1 MITSRTT
8 LVVTVLLPDRVGIL
22 AETTGIVFRL
32 GGDIGAIRQTIVDGF
47 FSLVFLASFAE
58 ADAEALRAR
67 VDEALSK
74 SLGPDASVGV
84 RVVDDLPSP
93 VIPDGERFIATTRG
107 PDKPG
112 TIFAISSFFVEHG
125 VNIET
130 WQVDTL
136 SDKIVYI
143 AQVLIPADIDARAIQ
158 RDFIDQMAI
167 HGLTATLA
175 HENIFRA
182 TNEIGPIGSLLPPG
196 EMHKIK

>member
-1 MITSRTT
+1 MSTSPTT

-22 AETTGIVFRL
+22 AETTGTVFRL
-32 GGDIGAIRQTIVDGF
+32 GGNIGAIRQTIVAGF
-47 FSLVFLASFAE
+47 FSLVFLATFDDPAAE
-58 ADAEALRAR
+58 SLRDKVEA
-67 VDEALSK
+67 ALSK
-74 SLGPDASVGV
+74 ALGAEASVGV
-84 RVVDDLPSP
+84 HVVAEPPSP
-93 VIPDGERFIATTRG
+93 VIQDGERFIATTRG
-107 PDKPG
+107 PDRPG
-112 TIFAISSFFVEHG
+112 TIYAISSFFVEHG

-130 WQVDTL
+130 WQVDTRA
-136 SDKIVYI
+136 DKIVYI
-143 AQVLIPADIDARAIQ
+143 AQVLIPSDIDARSIQ

>member
-1 MITSRTT
+1 MSTSTTT

-22 AETTGIVFRL
+22 AETTGTVFRL
-32 GGDIGAIRQTIVDGF
+32 EGDIGAIRQTLVDGF
-47 FSLVFLASFAE
+47 FSLVFLASFAD
-58 ADAEALRAR
+58 ADAKALRAR
-67 VDEALSK
+67 VEESLVQAL
-74 SLGPDASVGV
+74 GADASVGV
-84 RVVDDLPSP
+84 RVVGRLPSP

-107 PDKPG
+107 RDKPG

-130 WQVDTL
+130 WQVDTH

-143 AQVLIPADIDARAIQ
+143 AQVLIPADIDAHAIQ
-158 RDFIDQMAI
+158 RDFVDQMAI